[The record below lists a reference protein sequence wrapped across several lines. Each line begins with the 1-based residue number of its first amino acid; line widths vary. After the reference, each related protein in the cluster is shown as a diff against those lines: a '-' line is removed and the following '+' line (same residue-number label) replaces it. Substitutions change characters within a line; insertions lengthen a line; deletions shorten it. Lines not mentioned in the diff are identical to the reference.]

1 MAGRL
6 SETSSAVNES
16 VASSS
21 TTHGSQRR
29 AIGTVGAKR
38 ASVWEDFSG
47 EVKCRTLCEIHKS
60 TAYFT
65 TQNYVAGATLT
76 INRSSKVTISLDG
89 VQNGSITSA
98 SPLDSGE
105 QSPRGPEL
113 TYRPLHADTG
123 QTTT

>member
-47 EVKCRTLCEIHKS
+47 EVKFRTL
-60 TAYFT
+60 
-65 TQNYVAGATLT
+65 
-76 INRSSKVTISLDG
+76 
-89 VQNGSITSA
+89 
-98 SPLDSGE
+98 
-105 QSPRGPEL
+105 
-113 TYRPLHADTG
+113 
-123 QTTT
+123 